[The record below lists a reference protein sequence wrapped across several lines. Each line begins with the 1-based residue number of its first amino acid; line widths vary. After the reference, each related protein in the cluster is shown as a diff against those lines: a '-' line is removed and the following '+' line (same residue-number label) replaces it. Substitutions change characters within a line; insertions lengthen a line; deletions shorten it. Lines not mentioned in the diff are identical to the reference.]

1 MQYVIA
7 LDQGTTSSRAIAF
20 DRDGRVQAAAQ
31 REFRQIF
38 PRPGWVE
45 HDPEEIWSSQAGVL
59 AEVIATLEIDGSAIA
74 AIGITNQRE
83 TDALVRKWAWPQIR
97 YALWLLVLIKLVLPP
112 DLHLPSSVSSKL
124 PSMAA
129 QVFNAQTSV
138 PEPESLVSFS
148 IVEASTGTSV
158 GMNAVTPP
166 RRAVGLM
173 DKDPAADPPVLA
185 SPAPPPVKPSRQCY
199 ALALWC
205 LGMLVLSTW
214 LWGKLRGLRRGVSD
228 ASGNES
234 LPASL
239 ERLVPQ
245 CAEELGLSRVPEVR
259 LTRSILCPAVT
270 GIFRPVLLM
279 PVDFLSKLSPK
290 STEHMLL
297 HEFAHIKRGDL
308 YVHGV
313 YMILQIIYWYNPLV
327 WLVSRQMHHLR
338 EICCDATVAQHL
350 KDRAMEYRHPNA
362 LTRTRI
368 GPGRHVRQP
377 TDWATVQW
385 LHPQV
390 PCGPERQPLAI
401 RRKPGSEDTA
411 RHGRSSRLWYCPL
424 GRRHAIADLH
434 PDLGPERDRLAP
446 IPRKRHLPQPTEIAD
461 EQGPVLI

>member
-1 MQYVIA
+1 MVEQLNRIAELWWIWTVGMFWQVGLLIVIVA
-7 LDQGTTSSRAIAF
+7 CL
-20 DRDGRVQAAAQ
+20 
-31 REFRQIF
+31 
-38 PRPGWVE
+38 
-45 HDPEEIWSSQAGVL
+45 
-59 AEVIATLEIDGSAIA
+59 
-74 AIGITNQRE
+74 
-83 TDALVRKWAWPQIR
+83 DALVRKWAWPQIR

-185 SPAPPPVKPSRQCY
+185 SPPPPVKPSRQCY

-228 ASGNES
+228 ASGNEF
-234 LPASL
+234 LPVSL

-270 GIFRPVLLM
+270 GIFRPALLM
-279 PVDFLSKLSPK
+279 PVDFLSRLSPK

-350 KDRAMEYRHPNA
+350 KDRAMEYRQTLLDIA
-362 LTRTRI
+362 KRYVARSVE
-368 GPGRHVRQP
+368 PG
-377 TDWATVQW
+377 
-385 LHPQV
+385 L
-390 PCGPERQPLAI
+390 GLLGLFE
-401 RRKPGSEDTA
+401 GSN
-411 RHGRSSRLWYCPL
+411 
-424 GRRHAIADLH
+424 
-434 PDLGPERDRLAP
+434 RLAARLNCLKRGTGRY
-446 IPRKRHLPQPTEIAD
+446 PRVRAGLAGGLVVLMVVWPQFRWNNSSIGWELST
-461 EQGPVLI
+461 